1 VRRVRVGCSGGDG
14 QNVYQCELEI
24 MWLSI
29 KVLDGGLFKRFDVL
43 KRLVVA
49 EIDLIEDNAMERVAL
64 PTGVWLH
71 LCPMT
76 EWNIL
81 RGAS

>member
-1 VRRVRVGCSGGDG
+1 MRRIRVGCSGRDG
-14 QNVYQCELEI
+14 QNVYRCELEI
-24 MWLSI
+24 MWSSI
-29 KVLDGGLFKRFDVL
+29 KVLDRGLSERFHVL

-49 EIDLIEDNAMERVAL
+49 EIDLIEDNAVERVAL
-64 PTGVWLH
+64 PTGDWLH

-76 EWNIL
+76 KWNIL

>member
-14 QNVYQCELEI
+14 QNVYQCKLEI
-24 MWLSI
+24 MWSSI
-29 KVLDGGLFKRFDVL
+29 KVLDGGLFERFDVL
-43 KRLVVA
+43 KRLVVV
-49 EIDLIEDNAMERVAL
+49 EIDLIEDNAVERFAL
-64 PTGVWLH
+64 PTGVWLR
-71 LCPMT
+71 LCPMI